1 MPFIRAVRVA
11 EPGTS
16 NEHVVEV
23 RFSTTTTGPLR
34 AATRERVHA
43 EVRVGTRFRTFD
55 ETTHNQA
62 DVVARVSPRGTR
74 YIATVANGRE
84 SDNLLRLPRY

>member
-11 EPGTS
+11 DPGTR

-23 RFSTTTTGPLR
+23 RYSTITTGALR
-34 AATRERVHA
+34 AATREAVHEA
-43 EVRVGTRFRTFD
+43 VRGGTSFRTFD
-55 ETTHNQA
+55 ELTHNQA
-62 DVVARVSPRGTR
+62 EVIARVSPAGTR

-84 SDNLLRLPRY
+84 TDNLLSLPRY